1 MNGQTARKMQNR
13 SRITGFSLME
23 TIIGML
29 VLALSVVGSFEAL
42 RLSDLKARHSR
53 IDNRITELLRE
64 NGDYVMYVAYDL
76 LPADGVVLSQ
86 GSLYQLYDSTSQSLK
101 SYYPYTVSASVQI
114 SNQGTASEIRHI
126 TLSMTYQADGES
138 PSSPLKSKTIVS
150 DAISRQKS

>member
-1 MNGQTARKMQNR
+1 MHSR
-13 SRITGFSLME
+13 SRIMGFSLME
-23 TIIGML
+23 TIVGML

-86 GSLYQLYDSTSQSLK
+86 GNLYQLYDARSQSLQN
-101 SYYPYTVSASVQI
+101 YYPYTVIANVQTL
-114 SNQGTASEIRHI
+114 NQGKASEIRQV
-126 TLSMTYQADGES
+126 TLTMTYQADGES
-138 PSSPLKSKTIVS
+138 PSSPL
-150 DAISRQKS
+150 

>member
-1 MNGQTARKMQNR
+1 MQKR
-13 SRITGFSLME
+13 SRIMGFSLVE
-23 TIIGML
+23 TTVGML

-86 GSLYQLYDSTSQSLK
+86 GTLYQIYDSRSQSLR
-101 SYYPYTVSASVQI
+101 SCYSYTVTANVQTA
-114 SNQGTASEIRHI
+114 NQGTASEVRHI
-126 TLSMTYQADGES
+126 TLSLTYQVDGEF
-138 PSSPLKSKTIVS
+138 PSSQLKSQTIIT
-150 DAISRQKS
+150 DAISRRKS

>member
-1 MNGQTARKMQNR
+1 MNGQTARKMQSR
-13 SRITGFSLME
+13 SCIRGFSLVE
-23 TIIGML
+23 TIVGML

-101 SYYPYTVSASVQI
+101 SYYRYTIIANVQTA
-114 SNQGTASEIRHI
+114 NQGTAFEIRHI
-126 TLSMTYQADGES
+126 TLSMIYQADGES
-138 PSSPLKSKTIVS
+138 PSSPLKSQTIVS
-150 DAISRQKS
+150 DAISRRKS

>member
-1 MNGQTARKMQNR
+1 MQGQL
-13 SRITGFSLME
+13 RIRGFSLME
-23 TIIGML
+23 TIVGML

-86 GSLYQLYDSTSQSLK
+86 GSLYQLYDSTSKTLK
-101 SYYPYTVSASVQI
+101 SYYLYTVTANVQT
-114 SNQGTASEIRHI
+114 SNQGTASEIRRI
-126 TLSMTYQADGES
+126 TLTMTYQADGES
-138 PSSPLKSKTIVS
+138 PSSPLKSQTIVS
-150 DAISRQKS
+150 DAISRRKS

>member
-1 MNGQTARKMQNR
+1 M
-13 SRITGFSLME
+13 GFSLME
-23 TIIGML
+23 TIVGML

-86 GSLYQLYDSTSQSLK
+86 GSLYQLYDSTSKTLK
-101 SYYPYTVSASVQI
+101 SYYLYTVTANVQ
-114 SNQGTASEIRHI
+114 NQGTASEIRRI
-126 TLSMTYQADGES
+126 TLTMTYQADGES
-138 PSSPLKSKTIVS
+138 PSSPLKSQTIVS
-150 DAISRQKS
+150 DAISCRKS